1 MAYIGTF
8 PSTVGFR
15 SVDFEAMTS
24 TRITETQSGR
34 ALRMAT
40 ANSKWSVKIVYP
52 NTTADNFRAI
62 QAFTTLAQGSLNNFD
77 ITLPN
82 ISYTRAGYP
91 SQTMY
96 VTAAQSVGD
105 TQINITSDAGTNITV
120 LKAGDVVKFE
130 NHTKVYM
137 VTADTIIDGSSVGTL
152 NITPG
157 LQTAIEDD
165 SAGGNTQV
173 IVNAVPFRMFIN
185 GDLQTYKYNTD
196 ETITYE
202 LRLVEDI

>member
-1 MAYIGTF
+1 MAYIGTW
-8 PSTVGFR
+8 PTTIGFR
-15 SVDFEAMTS
+15 SVDFEAITS
-24 TRITETQSGR
+24 TRVTETQSGR
-34 ALRMAT
+34 AIRLAT
-40 ANSKWSVKIVYP
+40 ANSKWGVKIRYP
-52 NTTADNFRAI
+52 MVMPDDFRAI
-62 QAFTTLAQGSLNNFD
+62 QAFATLAQGSLNNFD

-82 ISYTRAGYP
+82 ISYTRGSYP
-91 SQTMY
+91 NQTMY
-96 VTAAQSVGD
+96 VTAAKAIGS
-105 TQINITSDAGTNITV
+105 TQIDVTSDAGSNITA

-137 VTADTIIDGSSVGTL
+137 VTADTILDGTSVGTL

-185 GDLQTYKYNTD
+185 GDQQTYKYQTD
-196 ETITYE
+196 ESVTYE
-202 LRLVEDI
+202 FRLIEDI